1 MRRGVFKGTTLSM
14 TVRKLR
20 LVRPD
25 VALIDIDVGVFACH
39 ARPPGVQARSD
50 GALRACLLMVLTKD
64 HGKWW
69 IPHKNAT
76 SGKAESASSAI
87 SQSMASSPS
96 CVGGGLWRAHGRT
109 ANSFAYLL
117 LWLSLG
123 GSRRIQRRIALCSG
137 RIRRSKLQNGFRR
150 NAPTRPSIC

>member
-1 MRRGVFKGTTLSM
+1 M

-39 ARPPGVQARSD
+39 ARPPGVQAGSD
-50 GALRACLLMVLTKD
+50 GALRACLLTVLTKD

-76 SGKAESASSAI
+76 VVKPNPLTSSAVSDAMRAIQI
-87 SQSMASSPS
+87 SLDQADEDAIDCEIADEALEVACGARMGGQPTLLHTYCFGCPLADLAGSS
-96 CVGGGLWRAHGRT
+96 AE
-109 ANSFAYLL
+109 
-117 LWLSLG
+117 
-123 GSRRIQRRIALCSG
+123 
-137 RIRRSKLQNGFRR
+137 
-150 NAPTRPSIC
+150 